1 MSKKRIGILTSGGD
15 CPGLNAVIRG
25 AVKASHQMGYDCVG
39 FLKGYE
45 GLYDP
50 VQYVHLTPNST
61 RGILNQG
68 GTILGSTNKGRFAAT
83 VGVDDRQELDPELI
97 EGVKGTIEQLGIDG
111 LICVGGDGS
120 LAVSQQFHEQ
130 GIKVVGVPKTI
141 DNDLSATAFTFGF
154 DSAIECATDALDRL
168 HTTGSSHERIMVLEV
183 MGRHAGWIALH
194 AGIAGGGDVI
204 LIPEISWDYENLC
217 HKILHRESQGKKFTL
232 VVVAEG
238 AELPGGDLVG
248 EQRNGQQMKLG
259 GVGRAVAEEI
269 ERRLHRETRL
279 SVLGHL
285 QRGGKPT
292 TFDRVLA
299 TQFGAHAVRLVHEG
313 RFGEMICSRPPEM
326 TSVPIMEAVN
336 ELRRVD
342 PHGPAVQA
350 ARALGI
356 SFGDRAADE
365 VGENVFDRLEPV
377 AHIADLVADESE
389 LMETPTEAA
398 SAVEETVES
407 PAEKTARPDQLAT
420 RAEDSDDVAEA
431 EELNRQRELADRPA
445 VEAQAQVEPAAAA
458 AGWDAPADVSDK
470 VAEAEG
476 PNCQRELA
484 DDPTNDSPAQSE
496 PTIAAEGFNATADTS
511 SEDEEVEAVAETML
525 DLVADADEA
534 IHGQVAADELI
545 AAERSVA
552 EPAEEPTEAA
562 PEAEEAPE
570 DEKPETDAIED
581 EIEEQLA
588 ASDPVVEEATEAT
601 PLEAEEPVAETAA
614 APASPDFSEAE
625 SQLAA
630 RIAGAVHV
638 TQDAAAVETADA
650 ESAET
655 PAPAALDSA
664 AESLADRVRKTLAA
678 AHAKEAALDDPIEEP
693 HGDDLVAEARS
704 ALEEAL
710 AD

>member
-25 AVKASHQMGYDCVG
+25 TVKASHQLGYDCVG
-39 FLKGYE
+39 FIKGYE

-50 VQYVHLTPNST
+50 VQYVHLSADST

-83 VGVDDRQELDPELI
+83 VGVDNRKELDPQLV
-97 EGVKGTIEQLGIDG
+97 EGVKQTIDQLGIDG

-120 LAVSQQFHEQ
+120 LAVAQQFHEQ
-130 GIKVVGVPKTI
+130 GIPVVGVPKTI

-194 AGIAGGGDVI
+194 SGIAGGGDII
-204 LIPEISWDYENLC
+204 LLPEIPWTWDHLC

-238 AELPGGDLVG
+238 AELPGGELVG
-248 EQRNGQQMKLG
+248 EQRDGQQMKLG
-259 GVGRAVAEEI
+259 GVGRTVTNQI
-269 ERRLHRETRL
+269 EQRLHREARL
-279 SVLGHL
+279 CVLGHL

-326 TSVPIMEAVN
+326 TSVPIIEAVN

-356 SFGDRAADE
+356 SFGDRPADE
-365 VGENVFDRLEPV
+365 IGQNIFDGLEPV
-377 AHIADLVADESE
+377 AHVADLVAN
-389 LMETPTEAA
+389 ETP
-398 SAVEETVES
+398 SES
-407 PAEKTARPDQLAT
+407 
-420 RAEDSDDVAEA
+420 VAEA
-431 EELNRQRELADRPA
+431 PA
-445 VEAQAQVEPAAAA
+445 PINEPVAAPEQVVEAPVVACEATPPEAKPEAAIEPV
-458 AGWDAPADVSDK
+458 PTSSK
-470 VAEAEG
+470 VAATEEADLTV
-476 PNCQRELA
+476 P
-484 DDPTNDSPAQSE
+484 E
-496 PTIAAEGFNATADTS
+496 PD
-511 SEDEEVEAVAETML
+511 EDEAVEAVAETLL
-525 DLVADADEA
+525 DLVAEADTAAHGTEEPEVETPSTGGGEAVEDPREVELPETDQLATETAPDVLESEVASGALELEEDTPALPEIDLSAAQSQLADRIAEAAQATRDAVPNTPA
-534 IHGQVAADELI
+534 IDVTEPDL
-545 AAERSVA
+545 SVA
-552 EPAEEPTEAA
+552 DLVKQKLAAATEAA
-562 PEAEEAPE
+562 
-570 DEKPETDAIED
+570 KPTLD
-581 EIEEQLA
+581 
-588 ASDPVVEEATEAT
+588 
-601 PLEAEEPVAETAA
+601 
-614 APASPDFSEAE
+614 APAD
-625 SQLAA
+625 Q
-630 RIAGAVHV
+630 
-638 TQDAAAVETADA
+638 
-650 ESAET
+650 
-655 PAPAALDSA
+655 
-664 AESLADRVRKTLAA
+664 
-678 AHAKEAALDDPIEEP
+678 P
-693 HGDDLVAEARS
+693 HDEDLVAEARS